1 MVQNLYLV
9 KYKNMISEVI
19 KLLNEGRIKETEDNK
34 ILFGGFKYPESLTEA
49 WEQFKREIWQKNTK

>member
-1 MVQNLYLV
+1 
-9 KYKNMISEVI
+9 MISEVI
-19 KLLNEGRIKETEDNK
+19 KLLNEGKIKETEDNK